1 MKFVDICKE
10 KWFFWKYNLVKP
22 GATAYFAKMKADQY
36 RSPEEIEALNWERTQ
51 KILHYAWEHVPY
63 YRKRFEAEGMTP
75 DDIRTPEDF
84 EKVPLLTRK
93 DLTENFSKLLSDEA
107 TLRDVRISTTG
118 GSSGTPAKVYHQK
131 SVVRAAA
138 GWRML
143 DWWNISPAANWA
155 SVYRDVCP
163 TFKAKVIHF
172 LEWFPTWQLLLNA
185 TSFTERDMLVFLRQF
200 QKRRPQLLHG
210 YVGAID
216 VLAQYMLDH
225 GISVPAPKAIWVT
238 SAPIT
243 PVQQNRIEKAF
254 GAPVYD
260 QYGCCEMYW
269 LAAECAARRG
279 LHMFYDIRRF
289 EFLDENHHRVPDG
302 EYGDIVITDLEN
314 YYFPLIRYVNGD
326 RGRRLPGVCSCG
338 CNLPLMDKVKGRV
351 SESFVLPSG
360 TRLNGEFLTT
370 IFDSC
375 PEVVKQF
382 QVHQRKDRSIEIL
395 VVPSD
400 SPLREKVFQEVCE
413 DLRKKCNHEVP
424 VELKEVAE
432 IPLRKGK
439 LKYIISDAD

>member
-1 MKFVDICKE
+1 MTLAETCRE

-22 GATAYFAKMKADQY
+22 GATAYFAQMKADQY
-36 RSPEEIEALNWERTQ
+36 RSPDEIEALNWERTR
-51 KILHYAWEHVPY
+51 KLLAYAFEHVPY
-63 YRKRFEAEGMTP
+63 YRKRFQTEGLDP
-75 DDIRTPEDF
+75 QDIRDPEDY
-84 EKVPLLTRK
+84 EKVPLLTRT
-93 DLTENFSKLLSDEA
+93 DLTGNFDDLLSDEA

-131 SVVRAAA
+131 NVVRAAA

-143 DWWNISPAANWA
+143 DWWRISPAANWA

-163 TFKAKVIHF
+163 TFKAKLIHF
-172 LEWFPTWQLLLNA
+172 LEWYPTRQLLLNA
-185 TSFTERDMLVFLRQF
+185 TSFTEKDMQIFLRQF

-216 VLAQYMLDH
+216 VLSQYMLDH
-225 GISVPAPKAIWVT
+225 EITVPAPKAVWVT

-269 LAAECAARRG
+269 LAAECSARKG

-289 EFLDENHHRVPDG
+289 EFLGDNGRNVPHG

-326 RGRRLPGVCSCG
+326 RGRRLAGTCSCG
-338 CNLPLMDKVKGRV
+338 CNLPLMDKVKGRI
-351 SESFVLPSG
+351 SESFTLPSG
-360 TRLNGEFLTT
+360 TRLNGEYLTT

-375 PEVVKQF
+375 PDAVRQF
-382 QVHQRKDRSIEIL
+382 QVHQLADRSIEIL
-395 VVPSD
+395 VVPSGG
-400 SPLREKVFQEVCE
+400 PRQEQVFAEVVE
-413 DLRKKCNHEVP
+413 DLRRKCAHEVP
-424 VELKEVAE
+424 VELREVAE

-439 LKYIISDAD
+439 LKYVISDAE

>member
-1 MKFVDICKE
+1 MNFADICKE
-10 KWFFWKYNLVKP
+10 KWFFWKYDLVKP
-22 GATAYFAKMKADQY
+22 GATACFAKMKADQY
-36 RSPEEIEALNWERTQ
+36 RSPEEIEALNWERTL

-63 YRKRFEAEGMTP
+63 YRKRFEAEGMRP

-93 DLTENFSKLLSDEA
+93 DLTENFSDLLSDEA
-107 TLRDVRISTTG
+107 TLKDVRISTTG
-118 GSSGTPAKVYHQK
+118 GSSGTPAKVCHQK
-131 SVVRAAA
+131 NVVRAAA
-138 GWRML
+138 GWRIL

-185 TSFTERDMLVFLRQF
+185 TSFTEKDMLVFLRQF

-225 GISVPAPKAIWVT
+225 GISVPAPKAVWVT

-260 QYGCCEMYW
+260 QYGCCEVYW
-269 LAAECAARRG
+269 LAAECSARRG
-279 LHMFYDIRRF
+279 LHMFYDIRRI
-289 EFLDENHHRVPDG
+289 EFLGDDHRCVPEG
-302 EYGDIVITDLEN
+302 VYGDIVITDLEN

-351 SESFVLPSG
+351 SESFRLPSG

-375 PEVVKQF
+375 PEVVRQF

-400 SPLREKVFQEVCE
+400 SPLREKAFQEVCE
-413 DLRKKCNHEVP
+413 NLRKKCNHEVP
-424 VELKEVAE
+424 VELREVAE